1 MSLTLL
7 AMGALGGLS
16 AIDKF
21 SRGKSQQADEDRQRR
36 FYESEISQANK
47 FKSELVGEQKSSG
60 TDLFTNYITTRD
72 NQKAAGIA
80 NMYLQRYTDFKNSIR
95 NTDMQIGALRGEM
108 ANVKRTSNADIHGDV
123 LGDVAST
130 AVNMIGAHGAE
141 QAAARTAHNEEQMMQ
156 MIQKP
161 THEYVPF
168 KEQGFFD
175 SMFSAFKS
183 KDDYVSKFGNA
194 PTTMPEILDIPAKSN
209 RSSYGGS
216 NSLTNDMS
224 KFRAGMIGQNT
235 LSKKFITGGAKPND
249 GIMRNT
255 FDNQFTNY
263 KKLTTNS
270 NWDNY
275 FDWRM

>member
-108 ANVKRTSNADIHGDV
+108 AKVKRTSNADIYGDV

-130 AVNMIGAHGAE
+130 AVGMVGAHGAE
-141 QAAARTAHNEEQMMQ
+141 QAAARTAHNEGQMMQ

-183 KDDYVSKFGNA
+183 KDDYVSKFGKA
-194 PTTMPEILDIPAKSN
+194 PATMPEILEMPSPDIPRNKYQPD
-209 RSSYGGS
+209 RSIDTPY
-216 NSLTNDMS
+216 
-224 KFRAGMIGQNT
+224 
-235 LSKKFITGGAKPND
+235 
-249 GIMRNT
+249 
-255 FDNQFTNY
+255 Y
-263 KKLTTNS
+263 KKLKPLMDAKFNKGFEPSPYGFRDLTSMENKGFMFRS
-270 NWDNY
+270 GLYERRLGGCNG
-275 FDWRM
+275 